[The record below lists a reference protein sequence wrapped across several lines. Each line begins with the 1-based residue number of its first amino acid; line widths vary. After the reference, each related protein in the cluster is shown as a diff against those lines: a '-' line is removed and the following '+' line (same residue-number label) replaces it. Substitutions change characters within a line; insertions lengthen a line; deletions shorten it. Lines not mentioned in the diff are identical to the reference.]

1 MVQRHIIPCLKLI
14 YVWPFVGFIFWNLQ
28 NVTETFEIQDE
39 RKCISLPAIDIFKHA
54 IKALKD
60 HFEEAAKDR
69 GVVFKPEEV
78 LYVLTVPAIWSESA
92 KEFMKKA
99 AIKVI
104 FSIFLHFELYFVQTD
119 DCSTFTCIYH
129 FKWVLALCLC
139 IDLINLTRLG

>member
-1 MVQRHIIPCLKLI
+1 MLPL
-14 YVWPFVGFIFWNLQ
+14 VGCIFLNLQ

-39 RKCISLPAIDIFKHA
+39 RKCISQPAIDIFKHT

-69 GVVFKPEEV
+69 GVVFKPEDV

-99 AIKVI
+99 AIKVY
-104 FSIFLHFELYFVQTD
+104 LLYNFEF
-119 DCSTFTCIYH
+119 
-129 FKWVLALCLC
+129 
-139 IDLINLTRLG
+139 

>member
-1 MVQRHIIPCLKLI
+1 ML
-14 YVWPFVGFIFWNLQ
+14 PFVGCIFWNLQ

-60 HFEEAAKDR
+60 HFEEAAKGR

-78 LYVLTVPAIWSESA
+78 LYVLTVPAIWSETA

-99 AIKVI
+99 ALKVI
-104 FSIFLHFELYFVQTD
+104 VLDAVAYCIYYKKTNFV
-119 DCSTFTCIYH
+119 STFMNKLFEISMRIICMYKYGNY
-129 FKWVLALCLC
+129 F
-139 IDLINLTRLG
+139 

>member
-14 YVWPFVGFIFWNLQ
+14 YVLPFVGCIFWNLQ

-39 RKCISLPAIDIFKHA
+39 RKCISLPAIDVFKHA

-78 LYVLTVPAIWSESA
+78 LYVLTVPACYLVWIRQRVHE
-92 KEFMKKA
+92 KGCNKGYLLY
-99 AIKVI
+99 I
-104 FSIFLHFELYFVQTD
+104 FTFWILFCSNRWLYYIYVYLPFQM
-119 DCSTFTCIYH
+119 STCIMSMYR
-129 FKWVLALCLC
+129 FNKS
-139 IDLINLTRLG
+139 N

>member
-1 MVQRHIIPCLKLI
+1 M
-14 YVWPFVGFIFWNLQ
+14 YFGYLQ
-28 NVTETFEIQDE
+28 NITETFEIKDD

-60 HFEEAAKDR
+60 HFKEAARGR

-99 AIKVI
+99 AIKVYLLYI
-104 FSIFLHFELYFVQTD
+104 FAFCINSLLLKQTMLVHLRV
-119 DCSTFTCIYH
+119 FTISNEY
-129 FKWVLALCLC
+129 V
-139 IDLINLTRLG
+139 RYVSV